1 MLELIV
7 YGIVF
12 GSIISLGA
20 IGLTL
25 VFGIVRFAN
34 FAHGDLMTSGAYVAL
49 FMVTGVLSWIGIPDT
64 TFGPLSFGWR
74 MLIAFPVSMLVV
86 GCLAIAADRILYR
99 RLRKKKSSP
108 VMLAMSSLGAAFI
121 IRMLILILWGAD
133 SLFYRPGLMR
143 PALQLPLG
151 IKIRPDQILLLI
163 VVFSLV
169 VLLHLYLQKTKMGKA
184 MRATADNMELALVSG
199 IDTERVIILTW
210 GIGGALAASG
220 GILYGIDVQVH
231 AYMGW
236 NFLIPLFAATILGT
250 IGNMWGALVGGLIIG
265 VAQQVSTAFLMPTYK
280 PAVAFMLMILIL
292 LFRPKGIFGGKQ
304 D

>member
-1 MLELIV
+1 MLELTV

-25 VFGIVRFAN
+25 VYGIIRFAN
-34 FAHGDLMTSGAYVAL
+34 FAHGDLMSAGAYVAL
-49 FMVTGVLSWIGIPDT
+49 FMVTGVLGWLGVPDT
-64 TFGPLSFGWR
+64 NFGMLSFGWR
-74 MLIAFPVSMLVV
+74 MLIAFPVAMLVV
-86 GCLAIAADRILYR
+86 ACVAIALDRILYR
-99 RLRKKKSSP
+99 KLREKKSHA
-108 VMLAMSSLGAAFI
+108 VILCMSSLGAAFI
-121 IRMLILILWGAD
+121 LRMLILIFWGAD
-133 SLFYRPGLMR
+133 SLFYRPGMLR
-143 PALQLPLG
+143 PAIEFPFG
-151 IKIRPDQILLLI
+151 VKIRPDQILILF

-210 GIGGALAASG
+210 GVGGALAAAG
-220 GILYGIDVQVH
+220 GILYGIDVQLH
-231 AYMGW
+231 PYMGW

-250 IGNMWGALVGGLIIG
+250 IGNVYGALVGGLVIG
-265 VAQQVSTAFLMPTYK
+265 IAEQVSTAFLLPTYK
-280 PAVAFMLMILIL
+280 PAVAFVLMILIL
-292 LFRPKGIFGGKQ
+292 LVRPKGIFGGK

>member
-25 VFGIVRFAN
+25 VFGIIRFAN
-34 FAHGDLMTSGAYVAL
+34 FAHGDLMTTGAYIAL
-49 FMVTGVLSWIGIPDT
+49 LLVTWVLAWIPDT
-64 TFGPLSFGWR
+64 TFGQLSFGWR
-74 MLIAFPVSMLVV
+74 MLIALPVAMFVV
-86 GCLAIAADRILYR
+86 ASVAIALDRILYQR
-99 RLRKKKSSP
+99 FRAKGSHA
-108 VMLAMSSLGAAFI
+108 VIMMMSSLGAAFI
-121 IRMLILILWGAD
+121 LRMLILIFWGAD
-133 SLFYRPGLMR
+133 SLFYRPGILR
-143 PALQLPLG
+143 PALELPLG
-151 IKIRPDQILLLI
+151 VKIRPDQILILI

-184 MRATADNMELALVSG
+184 MRATADNIELALVSG

-210 GIGGALAASG
+210 GIGGALAAAG
-220 GILYGIDVQVH
+220 GILYGIDVQIH
-231 AYMGW
+231 PYMGW

-250 IGNMWGALVGGLIIG
+250 VGNIYGALVGGLIIG
-265 VAQQVSTAFLMPTYK
+265 VAQQVSTAFLLPTYK

-292 LFRPKGIFGGKQ
+292 LVRPKGIFGGK